1 MKKIEIVKKANGVA
15 AEVNDICST
24 IRDDKVFKN
33 LFEEFWREDCGDSH
47 NFNQL
52 IAYYHGGGCVIS
64 DFIVGVRYYMINDAD
79 DITYE
84 EARADLKVMKKLFK
98 RLREFV
104 SNIEE
109 YNDISED
116 GISDVVAFLE

>member
-15 AEVNDICST
+15 AEVDDICST

-109 YNDISED
+109 
-116 GISDVVAFLE
+116 

>member
-1 MKKIEIVKKANGVA
+1 
-15 AEVNDICST
+15 
-24 IRDDKVFKN
+24 
-33 LFEEFWREDCGDSH
+33 
-47 NFNQL
+47 
-52 IAYYHGGGCVIS
+52 
-64 DFIVGVRYYMINDAD
+64 MINDAD

-116 GISDVVAFLE
+116 GISDVVAFWE